1 MTNMFANVKIEDI
14 KENVEVRGAA
24 GFYKPGVHKIVD
36 TTVYIYET
44 EWNGNKFTN
53 ATVEF
58 VREDGAKLGQELFTK
73 TKSNQKDGE
82 TDLTNFMGYV
92 AIGTG
97 REEEFAGLKAEFAT
111 LPVVDYTNKYKKTY
125 KAKMIKVFAN
135 ARYSILTTTELAA
148 SDAGIFTSQIL
159 DLRFVFR
166 AEDNASVE
174 EIKSED
180 KDKFGTNFE
189 YWSEPDNTASKISI
203 AYSKGN
209 YDNWDERSEREVKD
223 FVTEAVEYFKDGG
236 SLSEELP
243 GQTGPK
249 NERERVST
257 LFMEGMSC
265 TEVKERLA
273 TLKAG
278 ASTTEPSIDD
288 IDEESTDL
296 PFSME

>member
-1 MTNMFANVKIEDI
+1 MLNMFTNVNIDDI
-14 KENVEVRGAA
+14 KNNVQTRGAT

-36 TTVYIYET
+36 TTIYVYET
-44 EWNGNKFTN
+44 EWSGNTYTN
-53 ATVEF
+53 STIVFE
-58 VREDGAKLGQELFTK
+58 REDGAILEQQLNTK

-82 TDLTNFMGYV
+82 SDMTNFMGYI

-97 REEEFAGLKAEFAT
+97 REEEFSNLKTEFGK
-111 LPVVDYTNKYKKTY
+111 LPLVDFKDRYNKTH
-125 KAKMIKVFAN
+125 KAKMIKTFAN

-166 AEDNASVE
+166 AEDNASIE
-174 EIKSED
+174 EIKGDD

-189 YWSEPDNTASKISI
+189 YWNNPENTENKISI

-209 YDNWDERSEREVKD
+209 YDNWEDKDDRVIKD
-223 FVTEAVEYFKDGG
+223 FVQEAADYFKDGG

-249 NERERVST
+249 KERERVSN
-257 LFMEGMSC
+257 LFMEGM
-265 TEVKERLA
+265 TAKEVIVRME
-273 TLKAG
+273 TLKGGTANTG
-278 ASTTEPSIDD
+278 TD
-288 IDEESTDL
+288 IDNIEEDDDSGL
-296 PFSME
+296 PFN